1 MLSNRLE
8 ENIILFNNIIS
19 ISKDTESKN
28 YAGTYAIRATSLYI
42 LFFCLFIVLGLF
54 VLSAVGLEW
63 DKGSNNFLFFFGLLA
78 PDYTYFDRIIT
89 FFCLWE
95 KSISSR

>member
-42 LFFCLFIVLGLF
+42 LFFVYLLYYVCLSLVR
-54 VLSAVGLEW
+54 SALNGTKAQIIFYFSSV
-63 DKGSNNFLFFFGLLA
+63 SLLL
-78 PDYTYFDRIIT
+78 IIPI
-89 FFCLWE
+89 L
-95 KSISSR
+95 IG